1 MRYSKSMIEAVKQVG
16 LYEMLDY
23 AIIDGDNKIIGLYK
37 GGNAKKQAQ
46 LNMKGAERQVGIK
59 KPLKVRPVRDKK
71 KGDTVIGIGEQPLT
85 DKDREDIDEDV
96 KNALAGFDNRI
107 RDASSMDK
115 KDFIKA
121 KVLYKRKDVKGLR
134 KHIYS
139 LDTSPLEVV
148 MNLISIQDRPFFDKM
163 YPNTRGGEFLARI
176 AYQHRNLDEKLDE
189 NKDDEKKRM
198 KGAKL
203 RLKMGD
209 ALDEKFT
216 KKDFDDNEDKNKH
229 TENGVAVV
237 NMFGTSAEKKKMAD
251 IAARHNKQG
260 SIGGKD
266 QKDRDAMVN
275 KYYKRLK
282 EGTVK
287 EDGHTDVSSAVRQC
301 KTITEDAMQIMGK
314 LKSMSGEDSLP
325 TWWTNKLAV
334 ASNSMNK
341 IRDYLLV
348 PSMQEG
354 LDEGKMSQIA
364 TSIDD
369 IANAM
374 KKDRNMKP
382 FIDKFKKDARKTL
395 DPKKSLEKVLPDYI
409 PGRDVEKLKNMA
421 EQIDERMKTPRQLIN
436 PNKEVMIVKNNKVI
450 VIDKKDQDK
459 YMKKGWE
466 LAEKLDK
473 EDEPKVKEII
483 KMLKKA
489 SNAHAGQAK
498 DLEKAVNE
506 RELTPR
512 ELKRREEIAKKLDLK
527 DFEKRYGKDKGM
539 NVKMAVATKM
549 AKKETEEGTKFYRD
563 ITSKDLLENKYK
575 DAKNGAQHFSK
586 VDETE
591 YVWNFVYDDF
601 GRTKLTTEPD
611 KATHLVYTME
621 GLDNPKLLKISEREI
636 LDYKKGE
643 NNELSKKKKG

>member
-1 MRYSKSMIEAVKQVG
+1 MIQDIERVTDTQIKKDLRDRLAGKDKEEIEETIKEQKMPSHAELVKGKYADAHAG
-16 LYEMLDY
+16 LQHFSR
-23 AIIDGDNKIIGLYK
+23 IDGKEYDWNYLDRKGGKYVVTSKKTGEIGLS
-37 GGNAKKQAQ
+37 
-46 LNMKGAERQVGIK
+46 R
-59 KPLKVRPVRDKK
+59 
-71 KGDTVIGIGEQPLT
+71 
-85 DKDREDIDEDV
+85 
-96 KNALAGFDNRI
+96 AGSKRF
-107 RDASSMDK
+107 K
-115 KDFIKA
+115 TA
-121 KVLYKRKDVKGLR
+121 KV
-134 KHIYS
+134 I
-139 LDTSPLEVV
+139 
-148 MNLISIQDRPFFDKM
+148 
-163 YPNTRGGEFLARI
+163 
-176 AYQHRNLDEKLDE
+176 
-189 NKDDEKKRM
+189 
-198 KGAKL
+198 
-203 RLKMGD
+203 
-209 ALDEKFT
+209 
-216 KKDFDDNEDKNKH
+216 
-229 TENGVAVV
+229 
-237 NMFGTSAEKKKMAD
+237 
-251 IAARHNKQG
+251 
-260 SIGGKD
+260 
-266 QKDRDAMVN
+266 
-275 KYYKRLK
+275 
-282 EGTVK
+282 K

-314 LKSMSGEDSLP
+314 LQSMSGEDSLP

-563 ITSKDLLENKYK
+563 VTSKDLLENKYK
-575 DAKNGAQHFSK
+575 DAKRGAQHFSK

-643 NNELSKKKKG
+643 NNELSKK